1 MTVYCIDTEAT
12 EGDTVLEY
20 CDYIADR
27 IYNSLFLDS
36 KTPNTHLGAVGR
48 VRLDLKFPEG
58 YLLSSKKTMTVTDAN
73 GQKYKVTVEAVD
85 K

>member
-1 MTVYCIDTEAT
+1 M
-12 EGDTVLEY
+12 LEY

-36 KTPNTHLGAVGR
+36 KTAGTKLGVVGR
-48 VRLDLKFPEG
+48 VRLDLKYPEG
-58 YLLSSKKTMTVTDAN
+58 WLASSKKIMTVTDTN
-73 GQKYKVTVEAVD
+73 GQKYKVTIEAVD